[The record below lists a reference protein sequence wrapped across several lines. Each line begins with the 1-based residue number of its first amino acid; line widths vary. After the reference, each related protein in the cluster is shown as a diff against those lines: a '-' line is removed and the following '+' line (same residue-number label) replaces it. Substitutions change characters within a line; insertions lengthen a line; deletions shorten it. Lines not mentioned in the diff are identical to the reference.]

1 MIIGVLLRIRDSAR
15 EPVAATLHVEPLSAG
30 ARFRRGVVRLVVC
43 WVLAVA
49 CVLVPLLHFVL
60 VPGLII
66 LGPVLAWLATR
77 ATVEVKSERIGCPRC
92 EKETGVEQGSTGW
105 PVSLRCSLCS
115 TTFSATPDGNQGSPS
130 PSGRRPLS
138 S

>member
-1 MIIGVLLRIRDSAR
+1 MMSGVLLRIRDSAR
-15 EPVAATLHVEPLSAG
+15 EPVAATLQVEALTAG
-30 ARFRRGVVRLVVC
+30 ARFGRGVVRLVVC

-60 VPGLII
+60 VPGLFI

-77 ATVEVKSERIGCPRC
+77 ATVQVKSERIGCPRC
-92 EKETGVEQGSTGW
+92 EKETGIEPGTTGW

-115 TTFSATPDGNQGSPS
+115 TTFSAAQAADRAAPS
-130 PSGRRPLS
+130 RSAA
-138 S
+138 